1 MKILPS
7 EAHLKMK
14 VPFGGYAIAS
24 GVIGGFG
31 CALFSLIITMV
42 TNTIGYTNSP
52 LVADYLF
59 WYAVAGFFSGML
71 TVYIVLKDITGRG
84 VLRRKPRPRY

>member
-1 MKILPS
+1 
-7 EAHLKMK
+7 MK

-24 GVIGGFG
+24 GVIGGFA
-31 CALFSLIITMV
+31 CALVSLIITMI
-42 TNTIGYTNSP
+42 TNTVGYTNNP
-52 LVADYLF
+52 LVADYLL

-71 TVYIVLKDITGRG
+71 TVYIILKDLTGRG